1 MKDTKSKASKWN
13 VTDKKIKQIVID
25 LYKKTKYYNILYTSV
40 KRFFETQTYQIN
52 NIICNRFK
60 DEWDMFWYYS
70 INDSWA
76 SILDDWWIM
85 RTNSITDVFH
95 LMPWF
100 LICSH
105 PFWTSEN
112 MQAVK
117 SVDKLSFK
125 AQDIQE
131 KYDISNVTLKSR
143 LKNYFHMEVKHQWK
157 VWYLRL
163 YLRFEVL
170 YMVVLSQYIEENQD
184 SILAD
189 CFNFHADFK
198 KLW

>member
-40 KRFFETQTYQIN
+40 KRFFETQTTQLN
-52 NIICNRFK
+52 NIKWNRFK

-70 INDSWA
+70 INDLWA

-85 RTNSITDVFH
+85 RTNSITEVFQ

-105 PFWTSEN
+105 LGWTVEN
-112 MQAVK
+112 MKAVK

-170 YMVVLSQYIEENQD
+170 YKVVLSQYIEENQD

-189 CFNFHADFK
+189 CFKFHADFK